1 MNTHKKNKKGG
12 FTLIE
17 ILIVIGI
24 IAVLAAIVLIAVNPS
39 RQFAK
44 ANDAQRS
51 ANLNA
56 ILNGI
61 GQYIVDQKGA
71 TSTLALTVAPKDIR
85 SGSEGIDLCTLLVKD
100 GGYIAALPVD
110 PKTGT
115 GGPNVTSAGC
125 ASYDTQY
132 TAQVDAS
139 GKLITVSAPD
149 AEATSII
156 SVSR

>member
-1 MNTHKKNKKGG
+1 MSTHEKNKMGG

-24 IAVLAAIVLIAVNPS
+24 IAVLAAIVLIAVNPA

-44 ANDAQRS
+44 ANDAQRA
-51 ANLNA
+51 ANVNA

-61 GQYIVDQKGA
+61 GQYIVDQRGA
-71 TSTLALTVAPKDIR
+71 TSTLGITVAAKEIR
-85 SGSEGIDLCTLLVKD
+85 SGSGGVDLCTLLVQN

-115 GGPNVTSAGC
+115 GGPNVTSADCG
-125 ASYDTQY
+125 SYNTKY
-132 TAQVDAS
+132 TVEVDAS
-139 GKLITVSAPD
+139 GKLITVSAPS
-149 AEATSII
+149 AEATTTI

>member
-1 MNTHKKNKKGG
+1 MNTRNKHGQGG

-24 IAVLAAIVLIAVNPS
+24 IAVLAAIVLVAVNPA

-56 ILNGI
+56 ILNAV
-61 GQYIVDQKGA
+61 GQYIVDQRGA
-71 TSTLALTVAPKDIR
+71 TSTLGITVAPKEIAN
-85 SGSEGIDLCTLLVKD
+85 SGGVDLCTLLVKD
-100 GGYIAALPVD
+100 GGYMAALPVD
-110 PKTGT
+110 PKTGI
-115 GGPNVTSAGC
+115 GGPNVTSADC
-125 ASYDTQY
+125 STTYNTKY
-132 TAQVDAS
+132 TIEVDDS
-139 GKLITVSAPD
+139 GRLITVSAPD
-149 AEATSII
+149 AEATSTI